1 MLTAA
6 SQPLTNGQCVQPS
19 LAARGTAA
27 AQSMVRAW
35 RLWRARR
42 QERHVFAQLDERGLR
57 DLGLSRWDV
66 ERELKRPFWHDCL
79 RGRMSPLP

>member
-6 SQPLTNGQCVQPS
+6 SQPLANGQCVQPS
-19 LAARGTAA
+19 LTARGTAA
-27 AQSMVRAW
+27 VQSMVRTW
-35 RLWRARR
+35 RRWRARR
-42 QERHVFAQLDERGLR
+42 RQREAFARIEERDLR

-66 ERELKRPFWHDCL
+66 ERELKKPFWHDCL